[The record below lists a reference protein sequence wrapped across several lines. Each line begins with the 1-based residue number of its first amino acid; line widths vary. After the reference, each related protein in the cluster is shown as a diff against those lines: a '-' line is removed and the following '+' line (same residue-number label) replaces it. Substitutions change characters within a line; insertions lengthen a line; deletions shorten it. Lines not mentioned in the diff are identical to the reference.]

1 MLWCLLLLKMTL
13 NVFSWA
19 FVQLNS
25 HIRPLLQ
32 LVIGFQVQGRSQHG
46 KKTQRY
52 VLFCRHDLSRPMTV
66 CLSLHAYNGEFLHG
80 YEDAI
85 HRYYLKKSILG
96 FYAYRWRIRFE
107 ASGDPLYL
115 RYRKSIDPDTLFGHI
130 LSDKICGSQF
140 NICTINLYVIHSLIY
155 VTSYL
160 HRTK

>member
-1 MLWCLLLLKMTL
+1 
-13 NVFSWA
+13 
-19 FVQLNS
+19 
-25 HIRPLLQ
+25 
-32 LVIGFQVQGRSQHG
+32 
-46 KKTQRY
+46 
-52 VLFCRHDLSRPMTV
+52 MTV